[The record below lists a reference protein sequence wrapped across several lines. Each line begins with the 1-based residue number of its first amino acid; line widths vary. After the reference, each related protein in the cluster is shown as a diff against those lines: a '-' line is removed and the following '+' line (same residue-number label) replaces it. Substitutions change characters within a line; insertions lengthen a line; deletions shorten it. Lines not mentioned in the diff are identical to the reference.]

1 MASARWARYC
11 VTQAKEPNLA
21 YDRRKD
27 AAHSGLYRTKEAAMR
42 VNGVLQGKGSDVAT
56 IGPDQTLLSAAAE
69 LGKRRIGA
77 LVVVGADGSVVG
89 IVSERD
95 IVAALA
101 RGGAAILERP
111 VSEVMSVGVI
121 TCSPTDTME
130 QLMTAMTE
138 QRIRHLP
145 VLSEGALVGIVSIG
159 DVVKRR
165 VAEIQD
171 EAKALGD
178 YITQGR

>member
-1 MASARWARYC
+1 
-11 VTQAKEPNLA
+11 
-21 YDRRKD
+21 
-27 AAHSGLYRTKEAAMR
+27 MR
-42 VNGVLQGKGSDVAT
+42 VNGVLEGKGSDVAT

-77 LVVVGADGSVVG
+77 LVVVVPDGSVVG

-95 IVAALA
+95 IVAAIA
-101 RGGAAILERP
+101 KGGAAMLDQT
-111 VSEVMSVGVI
+111 VSEVMSSDVI
-121 TCSPTDTME
+121 TCTPSDTME
-130 QLMTAMTE
+130 QLMSAMTE

-145 VLSEGALVGIVSIG
+145 VVSDGALVGIVSIG

-171 EAKALGD
+171 EATALGD
-178 YITQGR
+178 YITHGR

>member
-1 MASARWARYC
+1 
-11 VTQAKEPNLA
+11 
-21 YDRRKD
+21 
-27 AAHSGLYRTKEAAMR
+27 MR
-42 VNGVLQGKGSDVAT
+42 VIGVLEGKGSDVAT

-77 LVVVGADGSVVG
+77 LVVVLPDGSVVG

-95 IVAALA
+95 IVAAIA
-101 RGGAAILERP
+101 KGGAAMLDQT
-111 VSEVMSVGVI
+111 VSEVMSSDVI
-121 TCSPTDTME
+121 TCTPSDTME
-130 QLMTAMTE
+130 QLMSAMTE

-145 VLSEGALVGIVSIG
+145 VVSDGALVGIVSIG

-178 YITQGR
+178 YITHGR